1 MKNYDYAKAKQLI
14 EKHSKELEEAS
25 LGMHEDWGW
34 TAETIWEDGEY
45 KIDLDKSPEI
55 AGISGSRW
63 ATPTIELI
71 FKDGTEKMI
80 SCYEGENSGIP
91 DATAIAMHLKPSK
104 KPLSA
109 E

>member
-1 MKNYDYAKAKQLI
+1 MKNYDYSKAKELI
-14 EKHSKELEEAS
+14 EKHSSDLQEAS

-45 KIDLDKSPEI
+45 KKNLDEKPEI

-71 FKDGTEKMI
+71 FKDGNEKMI
-80 SCYEGENSGIP
+80 PCFVGENSGIP
-91 DATAIAMHLKPSK
+91 DEAAIAMYLKPSG
-104 KPLSA
+104 KPLQ
-109 E
+109 EE